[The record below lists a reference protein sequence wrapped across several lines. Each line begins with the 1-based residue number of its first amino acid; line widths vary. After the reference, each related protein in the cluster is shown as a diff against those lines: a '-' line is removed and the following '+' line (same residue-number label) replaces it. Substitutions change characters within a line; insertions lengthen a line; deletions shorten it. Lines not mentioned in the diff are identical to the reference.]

1 MEKVA
6 GLLESM
12 KLSESERKSIT
23 IGGLVDD
30 GGGKREPQA
39 VGRVFSDRPA
49 RKEAFELALGR
60 VWCPL
65 KGIDCKDLGDNRFL
79 ITFLQ
84 ASGKRRALDDGP
96 WNFGGKEL
104 VVVEDFDGEKTID
117 EIEFKSIP
125 MWVRIHNMPLG
136 FMHRVAGKAI
146 GDMIGEVMEVEV
158 DENDSAIGQFLRVKI
173 RWDIRKPLLR
183 GVTVDIG
190 KEGRKKEIWCPLVYE
205 FLPEFC
211 YSCGIIG
218 HTDRSCE
225 AKKGKG
231 EHLFSAKLRWMP
243 DKRRVVDDTASWGT
257 GSRSSLPWRGG
268 GVGSRSSGGRGSGS
282 SGGGRGSDAPSW
294 RKDKSVMAVEE
305 TREEEEVTSPLK
317 KKPWKV
323 QAGDGSGNV
332 KKTLH

>member
-1 MEKVA
+1 
-6 GLLESM
+6 M

-30 GGGKREPQA
+30 GGGRREPQA
-39 VGRVFSDRPA
+39 VGRVFSDRLV

-65 KGIDCKDLGDNRFL
+65 NGIECKDLGDNPFL

-136 FMHRVAGKAI
+136 FMHRAAGKAI
-146 GDMIGEVMEVEV
+146 GVMIGEVMEVEV
-158 DENDSAIGQFLRVKI
+158 DENESAIGQFLRVKI
-173 RWDIRKPLLR
+173 RWDITKPLLR

-190 KEGRKKEIWCPLVYE
+190 KEGKKKEIWCPLGYE

-225 AKKGKG
+225 AKEGKG

-243 DKRRVVDDTASWGT
+243 DKRRVVDDTASWG
-257 GSRSSLPWRGG
+257 RVHVHLCL
-268 GVGSRSSGGRGSGS
+268 GVVG
-282 SGGGRGSDAPSW
+282 
-294 RKDKSVMAVEE
+294 E
-305 TREEEEVTSPLK
+305 
-317 KKPWKV
+317 
-323 QAGDGSGNV
+323 
-332 KKTLH
+332 